1 MKKHLK
7 LLPALIVLA
16 GVLLIIPQS
25 AAAATPDAEI
35 KLRPHCE
42 SSICMDYPLYDA
54 ETYIT
59 YGLSEGEM
67 LDMDIVLKNP
77 SGQSIQSVQSW
88 LEYDPKILK
97 GVDIRVS
104 DSFPLIAP
112 GEQTFA
118 EGSNRVKIG
127 ASNVSGGVTESEI
140 VFARVQFQVLKEVE
154 DIASV
159 KFHEFSLLGQEGK
172 TKVLMVEEGRVV
184 NILKTRPNDL
194 RLYFGEDPPPGALP
208 GTLPP
213 GSLPPGT
220 LPPGTTP
227 PGTTPPGTLPLGTT
241 PPGTVPPGTTPPG
254 AGQPP
259 VITDPGFA
267 LLQPQGLRVMTG
279 EDMVYLIWNK
289 LDDKRVIGYNIYY
302 GTVPGRYIQRRTV
315 STATTGVTISKL
327 TVGERYFFAVTAFN
341 ASGQDS
347 EYSFEA
353 AVTVGDPTSSTAPF
367 TLTDGGGDSP
377 IGGSV
382 IGSGTDHVPGGTGM
396 PIAALFGAIAAS
408 AGATFLIRRHFVRAS
423 AQRRLHLRPGS
434 G

>member
-1 MKKHLK
+1 MKRHLK
-7 LLPALIVLA
+7 LLPALIALA
-16 GVLLIIPQS
+16 GTLLIIPQN
-25 AAAATPDAEI
+25 AVAATPDAEI
-35 KLRPHCE
+35 RLRPHCD
-42 SSICMDYPLYDA
+42 SSICMDFPLYDA
-54 ETYIT
+54 ENYIT
-59 YGLSEGEM
+59 YGLSQGEI
-67 LDMDIVLKNP
+67 LNFDIVIKNP
-77 SGQSIQSVQSW
+77 SGQPLQSVQSW

-97 GVDIRVS
+97 GVDVRVS

-112 GEQTFA
+112 GEQTFS
-118 EGSNRVKIG
+118 EGSGRVKIG

-154 DIASV
+154 ETAHV

-194 RLYFGEDPPPGALP
+194 RLYFGEDPPPGTLP
-208 GTLPP
+208 GTI
-213 GSLPPGT
+213 PPGT
-220 LPPGTTP
+220 QPPGTQP
-227 PGTTPPGTLPLGTT
+227 PGTRPPSTTPLGTD
-241 PPGTVPPGTTPPG
+241 PGT
-254 AGQPP
+254 GQNPQ
-259 VITDPGFA
+259 INDPGFA
-267 LLQPQGLRVMTG
+267 LLQPQGLRVMTE
-279 EDMVYLIWNK
+279 EDKVYLIWTA
-289 LDDKRVIGYNIYY
+289 LTDPRVIGYNIYY

-327 TVGERYFFAVTAFN
+327 PVGERYFFAVTAFN

-347 EYSFEA
+347 EYSFEV

-377 IGGSV
+377 LGGSV

-408 AGATFLIRRHFVRAS
+408 AGATFYIRRHIKKRA
-423 AQRRLHLRPGS
+423 
-434 G
+434 